1 MGTRCLEVGEA
12 GCISL
17 PILTLSLR
25 PSAVQVFCII
35 PKYIQP
41 FLRETIG
48 TRE

>member
-1 MGTRCLEVGEA
+1 MRSLEVGEA

-17 PILTLSLR
+17 PLLTLSIWLT
-25 PSAVQVFCII
+25 AVQVFCVI

-41 FLRETIG
+41 FLRKTIG